1 MAMRAAGETSY
12 REVRPPAGL
21 GGDLV
26 CSWVGSIGPEGPPA
40 IDRVLPDG
48 CVDVVWNGE
57 RLFVAGP
64 DETAVPL
71 ERRPGSAIVGVRL
84 KPARAPALLCTA
96 ASELTGLRVD
106 LGEFWGCAAG
116 EIAARLE
123 EAASAEAARRL
134 LESRIAVRV
143 AEAGAADAAI
153 AALVSALAADAR
165 PIAGLAQKLGLSRRH
180 LQRRSL
186 VALGYGPKTFARI
199 MRFQRFLALGRRSPE
214 AQLAA
219 LAREAGYADQAHLGR
234 ECRRLAGLTPRE
246 LLVWQRR
253 VPFVQDDRALPALSS
268 SR

>member
-1 MAMRAAGETSY
+1 MRAAGETSY
-12 REVRPPAGL
+12 REVRPPARL
-21 GGDLV
+21 GQLLV
-26 CSWVGSIGPEGPPA
+26 CSWVGSIGPEGPPT

-48 CVDVVWNGE
+48 CVDVVWNSE

-71 ERRPGSAIVGVRL
+71 ERQPGSTIVGVRL
-84 KPARAPALLCTA
+84 KPGRAPALLRTA

-106 LGEFWGCAAG
+106 LSEFWGGEAG

-134 LESRIAVRV
+134 LERRVAVRV
-143 AEAGAADAAI
+143 AEAGASDGAI
-153 AALVSALAADAR
+153 AALVRALAADAR
-165 PIAGLAQKLGLSRRH
+165 PGVAGLAHQIGFSRRQ

-199 MRFQRFLALGRRSPE
+199 MRFQRFVGLGRRYPD
-214 AQLAA
+214 AQLAV
-219 LAREAGYADQAHLGR
+219 LARAAGYADQAHLSR

-246 LLVWQRR
+246 LLLWQRH
-253 VPFVQDDRALPALSS
+253 VPFVQDERAVPALPSS
-268 SR
+268 M